1 MNVRKRTFRCKATG
15 EKRECTRWT
24 VTVRDHL
31 GRRMSVPGFTSRR
44 ASEELGRKLE
54 RLVAAKVAGEALS
67 PDMAAWVDS
76 LPMKLLGRLIK
87 VGLIDAA
94 RMSRAKTLDAHIDD
108 WGDSLKAKANTAKD
122 TSLKTRRVRKLLVE
136 AKIMVITDIS
146 VGTIVG
152 VLAKLRDGGLAR
164 QTSNHYLQAIKQ
176 FTKWAC
182 REGRLSGNPLEHVA
196 GLNVRVD
203 QRRARRALTPAEC
216 RRLIDAAE
224 REPERYGMAGPE
236 RSLLYRL
243 ALETGLRAAELRSLT
258 RADFDLG
265 PRQPSVTVRAG
276 NAKNRRED
284 ILPLKAET
292 ASMLTKHLVSRL
304 PTAPAFNMPDSTRTA
319 RMLRKDLSAAGIP
332 YQDAAGRYADFHALR
347 HTFVTALATSGV
359 LPKVAQT
366 LARHSDIHLTL
377 DRYAHVLGEQ
387 QVDAINSLPDLS
399 SPRSKGF
406 GA

>member
-31 GRRMSVPGFTSRR
+31 GRRMSVPGFTSKK
-44 ASEELGRKLE
+44 ASEELGRKLK

-76 LPMKLLGRLIK
+76 LPTRLLCRLTK
-87 VGLIDAA
+87 AGMVDAG
-94 RMSRAKTLDAHIDD
+94 RMSRAKPLGAHIDD
-108 WGDSLKAKANTAKD
+108 WGDSLRAKANTTKD
-122 TSLKTRRVRKLLVE
+122 ISLKTRRVRKLLAE
-136 AKIMVITDIS
+136 AKITVITDIT
-146 VGTIVG
+146 VGIIVG
-152 VLAKLRDGGLAR
+152 ALAKLREAGLSR
-164 QTSNHYLQAIKQ
+164 QTSNHYLQAVKQ
-176 FTKWAC
+176 FTKWAY

-203 QRRARRALTPAEC
+203 QRHARRALTPAEC
-216 RRLIDAAE
+216 RRLLNATE
-224 REPERYGMAGPE
+224 REPERHGMTGSE

-243 ALETGLRAAELRSLT
+243 ALETGLRASELRSLT
-258 RADFDLG
+258 RGDFDLD

-276 NAKNRRED
+276 YAKNRRED
-284 ILPLKAET
+284 TIPLRTET
-292 ASMLTKHLVSRL
+292 AAMLAKHLISRL
-304 PTAPAFNMPDSTRTA
+304 PTAPAFTMPDSTRTA
-319 RMLRKDLSAAGIP
+319 RMLRKDLAAAGIP
-332 YQDAAGRYADFHALR
+332 YQDATGRYADFHALR
-347 HTFVTALATSGV
+347 HTFITALATSGV

-366 LARHSDIHLTL
+366 LARHSDIRLTL

-387 QVDAINSLPDLS
+387 QVDAINRLPDLS

-406 GA
+406 GT